1 MVYLCLSN
9 VLLIFEHDQSHVM
22 IGRFNI
28 HIKHKK
34 ITFLLFYYLLQIG
47 YYSHD
52 EGNHLGMPED
62 DDPPGPAPRI
72 DILRELAMVPVP
84 AGGRDTQLEQFHEMQ
99 AKLDEEAG
107 RLVQL

>member
-47 YYSHD
+47 YYKWEAHYSKLVLLLYVWAS
-52 EGNHLGMPED
+52 EVKSSPSRLHLSY
-62 DDPPGPAPRI
+62 
-72 DILRELAMVPVP
+72 
-84 AGGRDTQLEQFHEMQ
+84 
-99 AKLDEEAG
+99 
-107 RLVQL
+107 